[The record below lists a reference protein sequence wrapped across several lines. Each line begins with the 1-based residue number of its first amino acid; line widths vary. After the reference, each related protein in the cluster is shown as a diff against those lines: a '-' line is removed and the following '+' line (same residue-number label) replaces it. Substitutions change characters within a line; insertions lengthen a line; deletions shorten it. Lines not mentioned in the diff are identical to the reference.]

1 MAKRG
6 VISSMEQDGDTSHH
20 MYKLMTM
27 DTFFFLTSSISTVH
41 FYRVD
46 KEEAED
52 ASDALERA
60 TRELWAR
67 VHRLLRTHAFL
78 AGRIISHDDGM
89 MMATSPTIG
98 ETLPDAKFREFIGE
112 QYALRLGMSQ
122 AEMRRRVL
130 DRALI
135 KCARDCVDKDEPL
148 FAVSVVADMSILPHS
163 FETVCSRRA
172 RACFGSGPSEFPS
185 IYIIPAGSSN
195 MALVIANLSF
205 SSSFFLFGFSSSPI
219 FSSLFVIFDFN

>member
-1 MAKRG
+1 MISG
-6 VISSMEQDGDTSHH
+6 SSSMEQNGDTAHH
-20 MYKLMTM
+20 ICKLMTM
-27 DTFFFLTSSISTVH
+27 DTFFFLSESISMVH

-46 KEEAED
+46 KEAAED
-52 ASDALERA
+52 PSDKLERA
-60 TRELWAR
+60 MRELQAR

-89 MMATSPTIG
+89 MMATCPTIG

-148 FAVSVVADMSILPHS
+148 FAVSVVAESRSASHFAVITSMSHGIADGRT
-163 FETVCSRRA
+163 F
-172 RACFGSGPSEFPS
+172 SEVLNVLGTS
-185 IYIIPAGSSN
+185 
-195 MALVIANLSF
+195 LSPTTKTGKGQGQHYGKWVGDDCRTGVY
-205 SSSFFLFGFSSSPI
+205 L
-219 FSSLFVIFDFN
+219 

>member
-1 MAKRG
+1 
-6 VISSMEQDGDTSHH
+6 

-89 MMATSPTIG
+89 MMATCPAIG
-98 ETLPDAKFREFIGE
+98 ETLPDGNFREFIGE
-112 QYALRLGMSQ
+112 EYALRIGMSQ
-122 AEMRRRVL
+122 AEMRRRAL

-148 FAVSVVADMSILPHS
+148 FAVSVVAESRSASHFAVITSMSHGIADGRTFLS
-163 FETVCSRRA
+163 YSKSSKRERGREEECAEGERRG
-172 RACFGSGPSEFPS
+172 RGREREREREGNCVDSHQR
-185 IYIIPAGSSN
+185 
-195 MALVIANLSF
+195 
-205 SSSFFLFGFSSSPI
+205 
-219 FSSLFVIFDFN
+219 